1 MQIEISNGEI
11 LDKLSIL
18 EIKFSNITDMSKLEN
33 VGKERLL
40 LLHARDKI
48 PNFPS
53 ELYDQLKT
61 VNKEIWDIEDKI
73 RIKEKNKKFDSE
85 FIQLARSVYIKN
97 DERAVI
103 KKQININT
111 NSDIV
116 EEKSY
121 EKY

>member
-1 MQIEISNGEI
+1 MQIEISNAEI

-18 EIKFSNITDMSKLEN
+18 EIKLSDITDVSKLAN
-33 VGKERLL
+33 VRKEHLL
-40 LLHARDKI
+40 LLHVRDEI
-48 PNFPS
+48 PDFPTD
-53 ELYDQLKT
+53 LYNQLRA
-61 VNKEIWDIEDKI
+61 VNKEIWSIEDEI
-73 RIKEKNKKFDSE
+73 RIKEKNKKFDSQ

-121 EKY
+121 K